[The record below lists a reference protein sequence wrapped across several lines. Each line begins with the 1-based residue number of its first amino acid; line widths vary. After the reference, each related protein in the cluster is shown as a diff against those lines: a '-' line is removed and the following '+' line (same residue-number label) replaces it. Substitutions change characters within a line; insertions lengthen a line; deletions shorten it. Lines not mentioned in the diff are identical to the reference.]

1 MTLPRLKVKP
11 NPKPKESGKQAPK
24 MLKPR
29 KRKRSRL
36 KTSLLKS
43 KVNLLLDAN
52 ANDPR
57 LQVKKSRK
65 RFLLLLLSPRRV
77 KALRASRS
85 PNLRLRLRKPRKKS
99 GLRLSLNRSQTIR
112 GADNDVTPTN
122 LMKVGRK
129 SLSLDL
135 MSQSQRKLKNFPRK
149 RFKKVDSAS
158 LERLKS
164 LPRKRKKLPKL
175 RFLLFTSEMKSKS
188 ILRLEVVAARP
199 VAEEVRDQT
208 SMKDTLT
215 SIRDIP
221 QSPENRGT
229 ILCTWVIK
237 TILTICTSIT
247 HQSIEVDKLEADQ
260 ASRGQTT
267 ISVRMVLK
275 LLTPIEDPLMET
287 AAPCKMTSPTG
298 SQAISVEVTE
308 ATEEDSSQDVT
319 CFESCEQA
327 TICLYLIIVF

>member
-135 MSQSQRKLKNFPRK
+135 MSRSQMKLKNFPRK
-149 RFKKVDSAS
+149 AQEPAEKK
-158 LERLKS
+158 K
-164 LPRKRKKLPKL
+164 
-175 RFLLFTSEMKSKS
+175 
-188 ILRLEVVAARP
+188 EVA
-199 VAEEVRDQT
+199 
-208 SMKDTLT
+208 K
-215 SIRDIP
+215 
-221 QSPENRGT
+221 
-229 ILCTWVIK
+229 
-237 TILTICTSIT
+237 
-247 HQSIEVDKLEADQ
+247 
-260 ASRGQTT
+260 
-267 ISVRMVLK
+267 
-275 LLTPIEDPLMET
+275 
-287 AAPCKMTSPTG
+287 
-298 SQAISVEVTE
+298 VEVSPVHE
-308 ATEEDSSQDVT
+308 RDEEQKHPSTRGGRRQTRGRGGQRPDFYEGHFD
-319 CFESCEQA
+319 FN
-327 TICLYLIIVF
+327 